1 MVENFQARDGE
12 LRWWLLEKKRKETIV
27 GDLFLKLQS
36 LEIQPILIKGLASA
50 MNYPPNVPRYFGDID
65 LAFSEE
71 DFARI
76 LDLRISGLL
85 DDVHAD
91 FHRELR
97 HLDTAHWSD
106 LVANS
111 VTIDFHGTAVQ
122 ILRPEDHLRV
132 VCVHWLTDGG
142 ARKDRLWDIHYAIQN
157 RAADFDWG
165 RCLDIVSRKRRQWI
179 ILAIS
184 IAHHYLHLSID
195 DLPFRDEIQTPV
207 PWIRRCLEAE
217 WRSALPLTDI
227 PSPRRKPTAFIKQ
240 IAKRIRPNPITATI
254 ECDGAFGLKIPR
266 RYQFRV
272 LTRYL
277 MNALTLET
285 NRKKREREFH
295 S

>member
-1 MVENFQARDGE
+1 MVEDLQANDGE
-12 LRWWLLEKKRKETIV
+12 LRWWLLEKKRKEIIV
-27 GDLFLKLQS
+27 GDAFRTLQS

-50 MNYPPNVPRYFGDID
+50 INYPPNVPRYFGDID
-65 LAFSEE
+65 LAFSNE
-71 DFARI
+71 DFE
-76 LDLRISGLL
+76 RISNLRKTGLL
-85 DDVHAD
+85 NNVHAD

-97 HLDTAHWSD
+97 HLDTVSWDD
-106 LVANS
+106 LVDNS
-111 VTIDFHGTAVQ
+111 ETIDFNGTAVR

-132 VCVHWLTDGG
+132 ICVHWLTDGG
-142 ARKDRLWDIHYAIQN
+142 IRKERLWDIYYAVQN
-157 RAADFDWG
+157 HTDGFDWN
-165 RCLDIVSRKRRQWI
+165 RCLKVVSSKRRQWV

-184 IAHHYLHLSID
+184 IAHYYLHLSVD
-195 DLPFRDEIQTPV
+195 DLPFRDEIQAPA

-217 WRSALPLTDI
+217 WKSESPLTDI
-227 PSPRRKPTAFIKQ
+227 PSPHRNPTAFIKQ

-272 LTRYL
+272 LSRYL

-285 NRKKREREFH
+285 SRKKREREFR